1 MANDKN
7 NLSREDE
14 EAARERLRL
23 RPAVV
28 YEIVRREGEEEMQRP
43 LASLWWSG
51 VAAGLGITA
60 SVLAEG
66 LLHHYLPDTPYRPI
80 LENFGYCL
88 GFLLVIMGRLQ
99 LFTENTITV
108 VLPLLA
114 GFSLQRLWIVTRL
127 WLVVFL
133 ANMVG
138 TLVTAAVTVYAGTVH
153 PEHMPALL
161 EVSHHF
167 ADNTPFEA
175 LVYGIPAGFFIAA
188 IVWMLP
194 SSEGS
199 EFWIIVAFTYL
210 IALGDF
216 THVVAGSAE
225 VFLLQISGEL
235 GVLDGIFGL
244 ILPTFLGNVIGGT
257 CLFAVL
263 AYGQVQEEV

>member
-1 MANDKN
+1 MAKGRNK
-7 NLSREDE
+7 LSQKDQK
-14 EAARERLRL
+14 AAQERVRL
-23 RPAVV
+23 RPTVV
-28 YEIVRREGEEEMQRP
+28 YEIVRREGEEEMERP

-51 VAAGLGITA
+51 IAAGLGITA

-88 GFLLVIMGRLQ
+88 GFVLVIMGRLQ

-114 GFSLQRLWIVTRL
+114 GFSLERLWTVARL

-133 ANMVG
+133 ANVVG
-138 TLVTAAVTVYAGTVH
+138 TLVTAVVTVYAGTVH

-167 ADNTPFEA
+167 AENSPLEA
-175 LVYGIPAGFFIAA
+175 LIYGIPAGFFIAS

-199 EFWIIVAFTYL
+199 EFWVIVAFTYL

-235 GVLDGIFGL
+235 GVVDGVFGL
-244 ILPTFLGNVIGGT
+244 ILPTFVGNIIGGT

-263 AYGQVQEEV
+263 AYGQVQDEM